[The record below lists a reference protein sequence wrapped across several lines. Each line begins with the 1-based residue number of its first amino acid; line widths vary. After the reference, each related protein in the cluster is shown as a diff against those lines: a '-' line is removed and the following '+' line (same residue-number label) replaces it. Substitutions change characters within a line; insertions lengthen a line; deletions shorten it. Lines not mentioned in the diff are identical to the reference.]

1 MENIDEIVLENCK
14 TRIKELENALHKTY
28 IMLIKVCPASLK
40 GDKELYDIMEIAE
53 KALNEIS

>member
-28 IMLIKVCPASLK
+28 IKLIQVCPGSLA
-40 GDKELYDIMEIAE
+40 GEKELCDVMDIAE
-53 KALNEIS
+53 KALNEVK